1 MKGQLRMENDKMKI
15 GEEFERKVYGELKAK
30 LPKDAIIIRNIY
42 FMTDKYIDCELGYK
56 TLQMDIIVVY
66 KGVFVVECKYLSD
79 AIYTKIENCKTN
91 TKKYKGRICAYRMVN
106 GQETRIKK
114 SLYGL
119 NQNESHYIFLRDIL
133 RKRFGFVTVKAITV
147 YGGIAKE
154 KLKIKKVK
162 ENNYINHESDLVS
175 YLTWAFATWSFAPM
189 NEENVAEFLCKIELR
204 DIGKEEAHIKQVE
217 YFSRSIK

>member
-1 MKGQLRMENDKMKI
+1 MSKEGTKI
-15 GEEFERKVYGELKAK
+15 GEEFESKVYEELKAK
-30 LPKDAIIIRNIY
+30 LPKDAIIIRNMY
-42 FMTDKYIDCELGYK
+42 FITDRYINSELGYK
-56 TLQMDIIVVY
+56 TLQMDIIVIY
-66 KGVFVVECKYLSD
+66 KGVFVIECKYLTNGK
-79 AIYTKIENCKTN
+79 YTKIENCKTN

-133 RKRFGFVTVKAITV
+133 GKRFGFVPVKAITV

-204 DIGKEEAHIKQVE
+204 DMGKEEAHIKQVE
-217 YFSRSIK
+217 YFSKSIN

>member
-1 MKGQLRMENDKMKI
+1 MKNDKMKI
-15 GEEFERKVYGELKAK
+15 GEEFERQVYEELKAK
-30 LPKDAIIIRNIY
+30 LPKDAIIRRNIY
-42 FMTDKYIDCELGYK
+42 FKTDNYISSELGYK

-66 KGVFVVECKYLSD
+66 KGVFVIECKYLMD
-79 AIYTKIENCKTN
+79 AKYTKIENCKTKN
-91 TKKYKGRICAYRMVN
+91 KEYKGRLCAYRVVN

-133 RKRFGFVTVKAITV
+133 KKRFGFVTVKAITV
-147 YGGIAKE
+147 YGGISKE

-162 ENNYINHESDLVS
+162 ENNYIYHYSDLVS

-189 NEENVAEFLCKIELR
+189 NEENVAEFLRKLELR
-204 DIGKEEAHIKQVE
+204 DMEKEEIHIKQVE
-217 YFSRSIK
+217 YFSKFVN